1 MSSKPTVYNHGV
13 SWEEGNSVSQGYRVN
28 GTIYIAGQFSHT
40 LEGEFVDGDAAVQ
53 TRQTL
58 ENLDHVLAGF
68 GVDRSNIA
76 AVDFFLVHAKRD
88 FEAVVNVWK
97 AYIGEHRP
105 AATLVGVNYLA
116 SDAQIVEIKV
126 IAHAD

>member
-1 MSSKPTVYNHGV
+1 MSSKPTIYNHGV

-40 LEGEFVDGDAAVQ
+40 LEGEFVDGDAAAQ

-68 GVDRSNIA
+68 GVGRSNIA

-97 AYIGEHRP
+97 EYIGEHRP
-105 AATLVGVNYLA
+105 AATLVGVNYL
-116 SDAQIVEIKV
+116 
-126 IAHAD
+126 